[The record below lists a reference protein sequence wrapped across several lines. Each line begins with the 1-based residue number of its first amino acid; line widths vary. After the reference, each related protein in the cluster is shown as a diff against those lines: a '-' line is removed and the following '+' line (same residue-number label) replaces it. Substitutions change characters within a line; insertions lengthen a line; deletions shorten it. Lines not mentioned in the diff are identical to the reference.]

1 MRAKKLSRLAGVL
14 AVVALAGCDA
24 SKKREDTAT
33 RQDMAT
39 RQDTSSDF
47 VTLKDATVTL
57 FPGHCAGVVVA
68 DGHHALTA
76 AHCIDVAPG
85 GSQPVVLRN
94 GKLLKGVVKV
104 VDPQRDLAI
113 IRFDEK
119 APVRALPIATAMP
132 FPGEGLLFAGR
143 NDRPNEPQEVELERL
158 GRCPSLPGVPQALF
172 TSLHGEKG
180 DSGAPVV
187 DHRLQVVGLVHGG
200 AACSVAAPT
209 AEFAPLVDTLVAE
222 VAHPNAEQG
231 VGGSGAAGK

>member
-1 MRAKKLSRLAGVL
+1 MRAKRLSRLAGVL
-14 AVVALAGCDA
+14 AVVALAGCDSSRKQQATA
-24 SKKREDTAT
+24 SKE
-33 RQDMAT
+33 
-39 RQDTSSDF
+39 DTSSEF
-47 VTLKDATVTL
+47 GTLKDATVTL

-85 GSQPVVLRN
+85 GHQPVVLRS
-94 GKLLKGVVKV
+94 GKLLSGVVKV
-104 VDPQRDLAI
+104 VDPERDLAV

-119 APVRALPIATAMP
+119 APVRALPIATVLP
-132 FPGEGLLFAGR
+132 TPGEGLLFAGR
-143 NDRPNEPQEVELERL
+143 NDRPIEPQEVELKRL

-200 AACSVAAPT
+200 AACAVAAPT
-209 AEFAPLVDTLVAE
+209 ADFAPLVDTLVAE
-222 VAHPNAEQG
+222 VAHPDAEQG

>member
-1 MRAKKLSRLAGVL
+1 MRAMRLSKLAGVL
-14 AVVALAGCDA
+14 AVVALAGCES
-24 SKKREDTAT
+24 SKKQEDTP
-33 RQDMAT
+33 RQQETA
-39 RQDTSSDF
+39 SDF
-47 VTLKDATVTL
+47 STLKDATVTL

-68 DGHHALTA
+68 DGYHALTA
-76 AHCIDVAPG
+76 AHCLDVAPG
-85 GSQPVVLRN
+85 GAQPVVLRT
-94 GKLLKGVVKV
+94 GKLLNGVVKV
-104 VDPQRDLAI
+104 VDPRRDLAI
-113 IRFDEK
+113 IRFEEK
-119 APVRALPIATAMP
+119 APVRALPIATALP

-200 AACSVAAPT
+200 AACAVAAPT